1 MKFEAIVKKSGA
13 GRRIERRLNRAC
25 HKIVMTEIRNKSKY
39 YKRRSLGFGYVK
51 ELGRVY
57 AEDVPKAA
65 IPELQKALKRYIKK
79 TLKIKGHLHPW
90 VIQKICKGEITLRCA
105 DKDCKAKEVL
115 CVSDGFGLART
126 LVYSYW
132 RSLEAK
138 KLNRY
143 SKTQLKKIQDFLD
156 GNAKQIFQGATEEID
171 EGIEA
176 SKATLKSFKGNE
188 ELVDSRARIQAD
200 RRNIRRLNRMRKELA
215 KAKFVLSS

>member
-39 YKRRSLGFGYVK
+39 YKRRLLGFGYVK
-51 ELGRVY
+51 KLGRVY

-65 IPELQKALKRYIKK
+65 IPELQKALERYIKK

-105 DKDCKAKEVL
+105 DKDCEAEEVL
-115 CVSDGFGLART
+115 CVSDSSGLART

-132 RSLEAK
+132 RSLDGK

-143 SKTQLKKIQDFLD
+143 SETQLKKIQDFLG
-156 GNAKQIFQGATEEID
+156 GNAKQLFQGAIEEID

-176 SKATLKSFKGNE
+176 SKATLKSFRNKE
-188 ELVDSRARIQAD
+188 ELVDSLRDD
-200 RRNIRRLNRMRKELA
+200 RRKIRRLNRMRKELA
-215 KAKFVLSS
+215 KAKFILSS